1 MKRAALLILAI
12 AATFAANAA
21 QTEAEIRAQY
31 REAMK
36 AARAAYTNALA
47 GIGITNATPRR
58 TAKRTATT
66 GKTVLTKSQAAF
78 FENRRIAVKRDTETL
93 PGYVITTW
101 HRNGKPDTKAPAVVT
116 NRLQHIVGAEQLNPL
131 QTLAERDRSAAAEA
145 TTRLAQATADYMS
158 ASNRAARAEARTVAL
173 VAWAEEQRDK
183 ALLPT
188 TKAIWQSFIDRIN
201 QGGDE

>member
-47 GIGITNATPRR
+47 EIGITNATPKR
-58 TAKRTATT
+58 TAKKTTGT

-101 HRNGKPDTKAPAVVT
+101 YRNGKPDTKAPAVVT

-131 QTLAERDRSAAAEA
+131 QTLAERYRIAAAEA
-145 TTRLAQATADYMS
+145 TNRLAQVTADYMS
-158 ASNRAARAEARTVAL
+158 ASNRAARAEARTAAL
-173 VAWAEEQRDK
+173 VTWATEQRDK
-183 ALLPT
+183 AVLST
-188 TKAIWQSFIDRIN
+188 TKAIWQSFIDRI
-201 QGGDE
+201 QQEGD

>member
-12 AATFAANAA
+12 AATFAANA

-47 GIGITNATPRR
+47 EIGITNATPKR
-58 TAKRTATT
+58 TAKKTTGT

-131 QTLAERDRSAAAEA
+131 QTLAERYRIAAAEA
-145 TTRLAQATADYMS
+145 TNMLAQATADYMS
-158 ASNRAARAEARTVAL
+158 ASNRAARAEARTAAL
-173 VAWAEEQRDK
+173 VTWATEQRDK
-183 ALLPT
+183 AVLST
-188 TKAIWQSFIDRIN
+188 TKAIWQSFIDRI
-201 QGGDE
+201 QQEGD